1 MSLTLS
7 VLVPG
12 ICVLVG
18 HVVLGYSLAS
28 FCLYMLG
35 LGLVA
40 GAALTLWNNSNFST
54 EGSRIQPPMIT
65 VTAAGVAQFSGALGS
80 RLGGAL
86 ERYNALLQW
95 QAPLESARALAYIY
109 LVLQL
114 LFLVTPVNF
123 IAAYVLSFVLVPAY
137 LFHARPLWLRARA
150 EHIEPSCKWLSSA
163 AQEQVDYLAK
173 SGILGLAAV
182 VITGIVTLYLLSEVL
197 SVVQITTGAAPLP
210 PPLSPHPNDS
220 LVCLFFLTKPLCF
233 ANAHSQTP
241 LFC

>member
-1 MSLTLS
+1 
-7 VLVPG
+7 
-12 ICVLVG
+12 
-18 HVVLGYSLAS
+18 
-28 FCLYMLG
+28 
-35 LGLVA
+35 
-40 GAALTLWNNSNFST
+40 
-54 EGSRIQPPMIT
+54 MIT
-65 VTAAGVAQFSGALGS
+65 VTAAGVAQISGALGS

-95 QAPLESARALAYIY
+95 KAPLESARALAYIF

-114 LFLVTPVNF
+114 LFLITPVNF

-163 AQEQVDYLAK
+163 AQEQVDYLAR
-173 SGILGLAAV
+173 SGMLGLAAV

-220 LVCLFFLTKPLCF
+220 LFFVFCFLPSPSVSQTHTRKHLYFVSCKLFSCGLRYSFLFFQNKRGVRRRFWETFISRKLARLALGSKCILKEATHTHKKNF
-233 ANAHSQTP
+233 
-241 LFC
+241 